1 MAKAS
6 YVKFEMPKDIVESVY
21 EAIEMAR
28 DTGKLRKGANEVTK
42 TIERGKAKMVVLAED
57 VTPPE
62 ILMHIPYLCSEK
74 SVPLAYV
81 PSRHELGNT
90 ASLKIPT
97 TAVAIT
103 QPGKGKVL
111 VETLSKKLL
120 ELNKKE

>member
-1 MAKAS
+1 MAKAT
-6 YVKFEMPKDIVESVY
+6 YVKFEMPKDLVESVF

-42 TIERGKAKMVVLAED
+42 TIERGKAKLVVLAED

-62 ILMHIPYLCSEK
+62 IMMHIPYLCAEK
-74 SVPLAYV
+74 AVPLAYV
-81 PSRHELGNT
+81 PSRQELGNA
-90 ASLKIPT
+90 ASLKVPT

-111 VETLSKKLL
+111 VETVSKRLL
-120 ELNKKE
+120 DMNKKE